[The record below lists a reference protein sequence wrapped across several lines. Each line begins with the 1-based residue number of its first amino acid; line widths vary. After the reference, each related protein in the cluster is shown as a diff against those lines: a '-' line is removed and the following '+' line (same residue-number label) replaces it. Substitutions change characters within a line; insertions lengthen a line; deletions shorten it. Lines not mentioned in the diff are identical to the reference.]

1 MSSVTTPQS
10 ESPIE
15 TSADSPRW
23 VPSLSELRQ
32 MTSQPDHRVVI
43 QGVNWAFYEQL
54 VDATPERAGIQV
66 DYDGKDVEIMSPS
79 LVHDNDKSLLGRLVE
94 TVAEELEIP
103 LNSAG
108 QTTWKRADVGRGLE
122 ADESY
127 FFLSEKLDAVAAGKA
142 RRSLDIADYP
152 NPDLGIEVD
161 ITPPKI
167 DRLGIYAAL
176 KVPEIWRL
184 DGECGQV
191 FIDWLQ
197 DDGTY
202 RTATGSRFLPVS
214 AAEIRRWVLEEDSRD
229 TSAWA
234 RRLRAWVRA
243 ELTSRTEP

>member
-1 MSSVTTPQS
+1 V
-10 ESPIE
+10 
-15 TSADSPRW
+15 
-23 VPSLSELRQ
+23 VPSLGELQ
-32 MTSQPDHRVVI
+32 QIASQPDHRVVI
-43 QGVNWAFYEQL
+43 RGVDWAFYEQL
-54 VDATPERAGIQV
+54 VDSTPDRAGIQV

-94 TVAEELEIP
+94 IVAEELEIAFK
-103 LNSAG
+103 SAG

-127 FFLSEKLDAVAAGKA
+127 FFLPEKLDAVAAGKA

-152 NPDLGIEVD
+152 NPDLAIEVD

-167 DRLGIYAAL
+167 DRPGIYAAL

-191 FIDWLQ
+191 FIDRLQ
-197 DDGTY
+197 DDGAY
-202 RTATGSRFLPVS
+202 RTVERSGFLPIS
-214 AAEIRRWVLEEDSRD
+214 ATEIRRWVLQEDSRD
-229 TSAWA
+229 ESAWA

-243 ELTSRTEP
+243 EVARRPER